1 LRKIVLGSLIACAWL
16 TAATIAAQPAVAQ
29 AAAAKSERR
38 ISKGSILCETPQGL
52 DDALPTMSEQQLKSI
67 GCAVTRMTWPARI
80 TNTSAPKDRIVR
92 LQLMTPDQVLH
103 MWGRRTD
110 LMDVLASPP
119 GAGQG
124 KPLVWE
130 ATVKDAIYC
139 LEPKGVKDARP
150 GMDAAALQQI
160 NCLSSNGEY
169 LVRLVDGS
177 APDDPVV
184 QVEIEDP
191 KQSAQLWIKREAA
204 SAFKPMPA
212 N

>member
-1 LRKIVLGSLIACAWL
+1 MRKIVLGSLIACAWL

-103 MWGRRTD
+103 M
-110 LMDVLASPP
+110 
-119 GAGQG
+119 
-124 KPLVWE
+124 
-130 ATVKDAIYC
+130 
-139 LEPKGVKDARP
+139 
-150 GMDAAALQQI
+150 I